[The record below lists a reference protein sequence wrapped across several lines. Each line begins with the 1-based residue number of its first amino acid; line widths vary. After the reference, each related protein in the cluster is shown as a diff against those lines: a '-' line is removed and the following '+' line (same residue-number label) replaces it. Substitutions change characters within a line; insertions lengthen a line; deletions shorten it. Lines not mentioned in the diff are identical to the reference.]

1 TMVDMNVPTNDAS
14 AEQAPAIA
22 PPTTTDDQILS
33 LSKWVPIG
41 KWPSRHPLRFLLST
55 FSSFGTPCVLTH
67 LLGCTAVSWM
77 SNSLIFTKIFS
88 EMHLISLQP
97 MITILLGLHLRVIQL
112 LNMSTLW
119 DTPVR
124 SGTYLQCQDI
134 LCFRFFG
141 VSFIAPTLTMLKGF
155 GKSLF
160 NPYLTTT
167 SRGKKKSSHLLIPRV
182 RFTKLIIHHLKT
194 KNNIHPRN
202 GLPLHYSHEE
212 NVLNTLRLVRKDGRE
227 IFGVPIPDTLL
238 TDAIKRAPYYSG
250 YLKHVAEYQRYLDE
264 EQDKAEEE
272 ETVTESPNATK
283 VTKPKTAK
291 QTKPSAPK
299 APKVTK
305 LTDDKTPKPTSSQPP
320 KPTPTPTEPS
330 KKDQASKVTKKRM
343 PKSPLQLVDEFVDE
357 GVPGKEPSYDDEE
370 ANLQRSLELSLKEQE
385 KQGPAHLVINLSFRG
400 GTPMPTEPSGHAESP
415 SLDEEVPEI
424 NVRDQEEGQARP
436 NPGKHDEGQA
446 GSNPG
451 DTADFTNQFLVEKP
465 QEEEPEKTNTESEVQ
480 SMVTV
485 PIHQDTSSVPPMTTP
500 VINLAVSQPVF
511 ITVQA
516 PIPTSTTT
524 ITITTTLPPPP
535 HPQQSTIDSIV
546 LQCIGFAQQQ
556 GSKAPSSSKTVA
568 TTPQSMAW
576 TTSDT
581 RYEST
586 SVSADTNND
595 HLPKANTRKDWWKPL
610 PKEERPMTPEP
621 AWIIPSSNVSDLEN
635 NWAYAL
641 VSTYEPPAENSLLV
655 NIGDMTTFLNWYC
668 QKINKI
674 MLTQADFKGQAYEV
688 VKAFY
693 PDVIHLQYGNK
704 RSRPVLLISK
714 MKAARYPDFGLELLV
729 PEQLWI
735 DDVCTYD
742 ISAKYGISHWWF
754 NRQKFYIDRHDS
766 PLCRKEVR
774 THMRILSVV
783 SIKVYSRYGYDY
795 LSKIVLR
802 RANFQEYTIAE
813 KDFKNLYPSDFE
825 DLNLLLLQGY
835 EFKQIIESPRAVVFP
850 SQGIQGQAAQSGYEY
865 AILDSKGHDKEQRV
879 HSGY

>member
-1 TMVDMNVPTNDAS
+1 MADMNVPTNDAS

-55 FSSFGTPCVLTH
+55 FSSFGIPCVLTH
-67 LLGCTAVSWM
+67 LLGCTAV
-77 SNSLIFTKIFS
+77 K
-88 EMHLISLQP
+88 
-97 MITILLGLHLRVIQL
+97 LLDMTG
-112 LNMSTLW
+112 
-119 DTPVR
+119 
-124 SGTYLQCQDI
+124 QDI

-141 VSFIAPTLTMLKGF
+141 VSFIAPTSTMLKGF

-167 SRGKKKSSHLLIPRV
+167 SRGKKKSSHLLIPSV
-182 RFTKLIIHHLKT
+182 
-194 KNNIHPRN
+194 
-202 GLPLHYSHEE
+202 
-212 NVLNTLRLVRKDGRE
+212 RLVRKDGRE
-227 IFGVPIPDTLL
+227 IFGMPMPDTLL

-283 VTKPKTAK
+283 VTKPKATK
-291 QTKPSAPK
+291 QTKPLAPK

-320 KPTPTPTEPS
+320 KPTPAPTEPS
-330 KKDQASKVTKKRM
+330 KKDQVSKVTKKRM
-343 PKSPLQLVDEFVDE
+343 PKSPLHLVDEFVDE

-370 ANLQRSLELSLKEQE
+370 ANLQRALELSLKEQE

-400 GTPMPTEPSGHAESP
+400 GTPMPTEPSKHAESP

-446 GSNPG
+446 GSNPEAT
-451 DTADFTNQFLVEKP
+451 DASTQQNPKQMDEEFTITAYSNVQENLKLPTEDQVILEDPTSFTETLSSLQNLDKELSFTNQFLVEKP

-485 PIHQDTSSVPPMTTP
+485 PIHQDTSSVPLMTTP
-500 VINLAVSQPVF
+500 VINLAVSQPVS

-524 ITITTTLPPPP
+524 ITITTTPPPPP

-546 LQCIGFAQQQ
+546 LQCIDLEVALQKKRKRRDLPRIPS
-556 GSKAPSSSKTVA
+556 GSP
-568 TTPQSMAW
+568 
-576 TTSDT
+576 
-581 RYEST
+581 
-586 SVSADTNND
+586 
-595 HLPKANTRKDWWKPL
+595 PL
-610 PKEERPMTPEP
+610 QPPHPPPPAGASRASEERPATPEP
-621 AWIIPSSNVSDLEN
+621 AWITPSSNVLDLEN

-641 VSTYEPPAENSLLV
+641 VLTYEPPAENSLLV
-655 NIGDMTTFLNWYC
+655 NIGDMTTFLNCSRWRSVTRYL
-668 QKINKI
+668 QIR
-674 MLTQADFKGQAYEV
+674 LTGQIW
-688 VKAFY
+688 KA
-693 PDVIHLQYGNK
+693 IKSESMYGNK
-704 RSRPVLLISK
+704 RSRPALLISK

-735 DDVCTYD
+735 GDVCTYD
-742 ISAKYGISHWWF
+742 ISAKYGISNWWF

-783 SIKVYSRYGYDY
+783 GIKVYSRYGYDY

-802 RANFQEYTIAE
+802 RANFQEHTIAK

-825 DLNLLLLQGY
+825 DLNLLLLQGHLDHLDGSNKRMLSTDVKLWTRNLVTRQLVKDFQLALDY
-835 EFKQIIESPRAVVFP
+835 RVKEFKVKRLNPGMNTRFWTQKDMTRSKEFIAAIERRLKTRRIYQNLECFVGGRVRD
-850 SQGIQGQAAQSGYEY
+850 IDYR
-865 AILDSKGHDKEQRV
+865 LLQRME
-879 HSGY
+879 